1 MLIHLAND
9 NDIFPPLFGASQRS
23 FGLARGLARR
33 HDVRVLCVVPNR
45 DRAAS
50 EETAANVTLIR
61 RRAWYTS
68 AAWRLERAHISPLF
82 LAAHGHRAA
91 RRRLLD
97 ALPGRADVIA
107 ADLMLAS
114 LLDGHPAALRVHT
127 SHNVEYDHFREAGA
141 EPAFAR
147 FWSDRLRALEAHA
160 VAGADLTVACSEEDA
175 ARLCEL
181 YAVARESVVV
191 IANGYDETRVR
202 PATDAARAQAR
213 AALGIGERD
222 HVTLFLGADVPHN
235 RAGLELL
242 MNAVFPALAGDG
254 FKLLVVGS
262 VTRALPER
270 GPEWLLKRDAA
281 ADIAPFLDAAD
292 LGVNPVA
299 AGGGSNVKLP
309 TYLAAGLAVVTTPHG
324 LRGYPTLAPHVTVA
338 APAHIA
344 EALRERPAGTR
355 ARGLALPAAVME
367 HAWGRLGERLGEI
380 FAERLAARRGEHARG
395 DVRERARA

>member
-9 NDIFPPLFGASQRS
+9 NDIHPPLFGASQRS

-45 DRAAS
+45 NRAAS
-50 EETAANVTLIR
+50 EELAANVTLIR

-68 AAWRLERAHISPLF
+68 VAWRLERARVSPLF

-91 RRRLLD
+91 RRRLLE

-114 LLDGHPAALRVHT
+114 LLDGHAAGLRVHT

-141 EPAFAR
+141 EPAFAS
-147 FWSDRLRALEAHA
+147 FWSGRLRALEAHA
-160 VAGADLTVACSEEDA
+160 VAGADLTVACSDEDA
-175 ARLCEL
+175 ARLREL
-181 YAVARESVVV
+181 YRVPPESVVV

-213 AALGIGERD
+213 AALGLAERD
-222 HVTLFLGADVPHN
+222 YVTLFLGSDVPHN
-235 RAGLELL
+235 RAGLDRLTRE
-242 MNAVFPALAGDG
+242 VFPALAGQG

-270 GPEWLLKRDAA
+270 GPEWLLQRPAA

-292 LGVNPVA
+292 AGVNPVA

-309 TYLAAGLAVVTTPHG
+309 TYLAAGLAAVTTPHG
-324 LRGYPTLAPHVTVA
+324 LRGYPSLAPHVTVA

-344 EALRERPAGTR
+344 QALRERPAGTH
-355 ARGLALPAAVME
+355 ARGAALPPAVTE
-367 HAWGRLGERLGEI
+367 HAWGRLGERLGDILE
-380 FAERLAARRGEHARG
+380 ERLAARRGEHSPP
-395 DVRERARA
+395 DIRERARA